1 MTNEEALNHAKQLLE
16 EENWERRSYGK
27 EYTELCASVLE
38 KQIPKKPHSITFS
51 DVGQVKLLP
60 VGFCPNCRFG
70 VEASMDYCNYC
81 GQKLDWACY
90 ITAQTTAKYVKP
102 DELQMIQDILNNYN
116 YNPLLESI
124 KATILNLCD
133 PVSKEEEKK

>member
-1 MTNEEALNHAKQLLE
+1 MTRQDNFLKLYPKALLKDGVINICP
-16 EENWERRSYGK
+16 GK
-27 EYTELCASVLE
+27 LDGDLNRFCYDYNDCQECRNKYWLE
-38 KQIPKKPHSITFS
+38 KEDYPITT
-51 DVGQVKLLP
+51 P
-60 VGFCPNCRFG
+60 
-70 VEASMDYCNYC
+70 
-81 GQKLDWACY
+81 CY

-124 KATILNLCD
+124 NATILNLCD